1 MASEP
6 RAYALSRALDALL
19 LSLVLLGLGC
29 ESEPERA
36 EPTAPWLAREPTAAP
51 SDARA
56 QARRYVVRPGAEL
69 RFSLLGK
76 LTSLEGRV
84 PVNRGELFVEP
95 TALESLRGQLELEL
109 EQLRVGSR
117 GGPEDEL
124 SRATALA
131 WLGLGT
137 EVRGGARQGLG
148 TGRLRVSLARQLS
161 ERSAARGEELGSAPG
176 PGGATGVTR
185 RVHATLATDLTLRR
199 VEVAHAPRVALDFH
213 FERGARPGEAPG
225 ALTLTL
231 LTPERVPL
239 AEHDIRPRD
248 ERGSL
253 LSRELGRLG
262 TELGTVAEVSG
273 SVDLVLDAGS
283 SGESAGTAP

>member
-1 MASEP
+1 MS
-6 RAYALSRALDALL
+6 
-19 LSLVLLGLGC
+19 V
-29 ESEPERA
+29 
-36 EPTAPWLAREPTAAP
+36 
-51 SDARA
+51 
-56 QARRYVVRPGAEL
+56 
-69 RFSLLGK
+69 
-76 LTSLEGRV
+76 
-84 PVNRGELFVEP
+84 
-95 TALESLRGQLELEL
+95 
-109 EQLRVGSR
+109 
-117 GGPEDEL
+117 
-124 SRATALA
+124 
-131 WLGLGT
+131 
-137 EVRGGARQGLG
+137 GAR
-148 TGRLRVSLARQLS
+148 TPAP
-161 ERSAARGEELGSAPG
+161 PG

-283 SGESAGTAP
+283 SGESAGTATMMRTGLLVTFEYFSSPRETTSLAVSSTQSRPVMPMSNSPSAT